1 MALLYEKRGK
11 IAWITLNRPQAL
23 NAVDWQTFQELSQAF
38 LDFRDD
44 RDCWVAIITGADTKA
59 FSAGADIKDIMPV
72 LWDLGNDWWRLPSAV
87 VRGLE
92 LWKPVIAAVN
102 GLAVGGGLELC
113 LACDLRIAA
122 ENATFG
128 VPEVKLGIV
137 PGWGGTQRLPR
148 AIPQA
153 KAAEMLFFGE
163 SIDAWEAYHIG
174 LVNRVV
180 PLDQLLPTAEEWAER
195 LCQIPPLAVRAAKE
209 AMLKGA
215 EMSLEDGLRLEAK
228 LIDFLFTTEDH
239 KEARHPS
246 PWEGLERRKP
256 QIKGR

>member
-1 MALLYEKRGK
+1 MTLLYEKRGK
-11 IAWITLNRPQAL
+11 VAWITLNRPQAL

-44 RDCWVAIITGADTKA
+44 RDCWVAVVTGSGTKA
-59 FSAGADIKDIMPV
+59 FSAGADIKDILPV
-72 LWDLGNDWWRLPSAV
+72 LWDLRNDWWRLPSAL

-102 GLAVGGGLELC
+102 GIAVGGGLELC

-128 VPEVKLGIV
+128 VPEVKLGVV

-148 AIPQA
+148 AIPRA

-163 SIDAWEAYHIG
+163 SIDSWEAYHIG

-180 PLDQLLPTAEEWAER
+180 PLDQLLPTAEAWAER
-195 LCQIPPLAVRAAKE
+195 LCQIPPLAIRAAKE
-209 AMLKGA
+209 AMMKGA
-215 EMSLEDGLRLEAK
+215 EMGLEDGLRLEAK
-228 LIDFLFTTEDH
+228 LIDLLFTTEDH
-239 KEARHPS
+239 KEARQAF
-246 PWEGLERRKP
+246 LERRKP